1 MEIIHY
7 KQTKDVS
14 PEALHTLFLKEQWND
29 YFYPEEVELHI
40 NTALHLVTAYVGEKL
55 IGYGRLAGDGST
67 WVEITD
73 VLVKSEYQGKG
84 IGTEITRRL
93 VEYIKTLDVYHI
105 HVEPISDREV
115 HLYGKFGFTGYQTY
129 WMELPSEK
137 LKRRCAE
144 VRGETVTA
152 DPKQSL
158 RVEDS
163 SPFKELRHMEQ
174 REILPKCH
182 VRFVHSDNMTFSYW
196 NLEEGAE
203 IPEHSHPHEQVC
215 SMIEG
220 RMELTVG
227 GETRLVS
234 DGSVIVIASN
244 TPHSVKA
251 LTPCYVIDVFYPI
264 REDYRESDIDMPAT
278 E

>member
-1 MEIIHY
+1 MSDIQY
-7 KQTKDVS
+7 KETKDIS
-14 PEALHTLFLKEQWND
+14 PETLHQLFLKERWND

-40 NTALHLVTAYVGEKL
+40 RTALHLVTAWDGDEL
-55 IGYGRLAGDGST
+55 IGYGRVDGDGST
-67 WVEITD
+67 WVEISD
-73 VLVKSEYQGKG
+73 VLVKSEYQGWG

-144 VRGETVTA
+144 VRGEPISA

-158 RVEDS
+158 RIPDA
-163 SPFKELRHMEQ
+163 SPFKELRHIEE

-182 VRFVHSDNMTFSYW
+182 VRFVHSDNMTLSYW
-196 NLEEGAE
+196 NLEEGAV

-215 SMIEG
+215 NMIEG

-227 GETRLVS
+227 DEMRLMTA
-234 DGSVIVIASN
+234 GSVALIGSN

-264 REDYRESDIDMPAT
+264 REDYRQLDRP
-278 E
+278 

>member
-1 MEIIHY
+1 MENIY
-7 KQTKDVS
+7 FKETKDIS
-14 PEALHTLFLKEQWND
+14 PEVLHQLFLKEQWND
-29 YFYPEEVELHI
+29 YYYPAEVELHI
-40 NTALHLVTAYVGEKL
+40 DTALHLVTAWDGDDL
-55 IGYGRLAGDGST
+55 IGYGRVAGNGAT

-73 VLVKSEYQGKG
+73 LLVKSEYQGKG

-93 VEYIKTLDVYHI
+93 VEFIKTLDVYHI
-105 HVEPISDREV
+105 KVEPISDREV

-129 WMELPSEK
+129 WMELESKK

-144 VRGETVTA
+144 VRGEPISA
-152 DPKQSL
+152 DPRQSL

-163 SPFKELRHMEQ
+163 SPFRELRHIPQ

-182 VRFVHSDNMTFSYW
+182 VRFVHSDNMTLSYW
-196 NLEEGAE
+196 NLEEGA
-203 IPEHSHPHEQVC
+203 ILPAHSHPHEQVC
-215 SMIEG
+215 NMIEG

-227 GETRLVS
+227 DETRLMTP
-234 DGSVIVIASN
+234 GSVAVIPSN
-244 TPHSVKA
+244 TPHCVKA

-264 REDYRESDIDMPAT
+264 REDYRGLDIDKSEP